1 MWITPCITSGKVGI
15 FPAIRLQ
22 TGISTQLFRAFSSFF
37 HAFLREKNINL
48 LILHQNLK
56 LWITA
61 KQFKE
66 PIS

>member
-61 KQFKE
+61 KQLKE

>member
-1 MWITPCITSGKVGI
+1 MWITPFITSGKVGI

-22 TGISTQLFRAFSSFF
+22 TGISTQLFAGFQKDF

>member
-37 HAFLREKNINL
+37 HAFLREKDINL

-61 KQFKE
+61 KQLKE

>member
-15 FPAIRLQ
+15 LSAIRLQ

-37 HAFLREKNINL
+37 HAFLREKDINL

-61 KQFKE
+61 KQLKE